1 MIQYLGNNDFDD
13 EPLLKKLCV
22 LLCIPQNAP
31 ECAKIFLGGGGG
43 ACPDPPRVKDCRE
56 GMFSTSANDIAPLD
70 GKSYA
75 VMIPSLV
82 MYRPNK
88 PTHFH
93 SYLKLTLC
101 M

>member
-1 MIQYLGNNDFDD
+1 MIQYLGNNGYDD

-22 LLCIPQNAP
+22 LLCIPQNVP
-31 ECAKIFLGGGGG
+31 KFSGGGGH
-43 ACPDPPRVKDCRE
+43 AQTPHRVKDCRE

-82 MYRPNK
+82 MYHPNK

-93 SYLKLTLC
+93 SYLKLTLTLC